1 MRRHE
6 LDVVS
11 LVLGLFFVGGALIW
25 GIADST
31 DDPVG
36 SWPLPTLLIG
46 VGVIGLVTSLLRRRG
61 HRDQS

>member
-46 VGVIGLVTSLLRRRG
+46 VGVIGLLTSLLRRRG
-61 HRDQS
+61 QRE

>member
-1 MRRHE
+1 VRKHE
-6 LDVVS
+6 LDVLS

-25 GIADST
+25 GLADST

-46 VGVIGLVTSLLRRRG
+46 VGVVGLVTSLARRRG
-61 HRDQS
+61 QRD

>member
-1 MRRHE
+1 VRKHE
-6 LDVVS
+6 LDVLS

-31 DDPVG
+31 DDPAG

-46 VGVIGLVTSLLRRRG
+46 VGVIGLVTSLARRRG
-61 HRDQS
+61 QQD

>member
-6 LDVVS
+6 LDVLS

-25 GIADST
+25 GLADST
-31 DDPVG
+31 DDPIG

-46 VGVIGLVTSLLRRRG
+46 VGVIGLVTSLTRRRG
-61 HRDQS
+61 QHD

>member
-11 LVLGLFFVGGALIW
+11 LVLGLFFLGAALIW

-46 VGVIGLVTSLLRRRG
+46 VGVIGLVTSLTRRRG
-61 HRDQS
+61 QRE

>member
-1 MRRHE
+1 VRRHE
-6 LDVVS
+6 LDVMS

-25 GIADST
+25 GLADSN
-31 DDPVG
+31 DDPAG

-61 HRDQS
+61 HQD